1 MFTPKGEQRAIE
13 KGATVLDFAYLIHT
27 EVGNKAI
34 AAKVNQ
40 RLVALNYVVKTGDQV
55 EIITASEE
63 HPKREW
69 LQFLKTRKARNLVL
83 DYFRNE
89 RKQTVDY
96 GRQLLEEQVKLH
108 GSKLDEATIQRI
120 EAAYGETDR
129 EEFFYRIGI
138 GALKLDNL
146 ADVLKSK
153 QRYSLL
159 RRIFSPQKEK
169 AREPEEYIIGGK
181 NDDGRQFVIATCCN
195 PIPGDAVVGIKSP
208 DGRITVH
215 KKSCPVAEE
224 IAATHGDWVVV
235 PKWLEVA
242 ETKAFLVRI
251 SLKGLDRMGLLN
263 EISRFLSLVM
273 GANMRRLN
281 LSADNGIFEG
291 YIDLYVNSKDVLE
304 KILKKLTTI
313 EGIESVSRIDL

>member
-1 MFTPKGEQRAIE
+1 M
-13 KGATVLDFAYLIHT
+13 
-27 EVGNKAI
+27 
-34 AAKVNQ
+34 
-40 RLVALNYVVKTGDQV
+40 
-55 EIITASEE
+55 
-63 HPKREW
+63 
-69 LQFLKTRKARNLVL
+69 
-83 DYFRNE
+83 
-89 RKQTVDY
+89 
-96 GRQLLEEQVKLH
+96 LEEQVKLH
-108 GSKLDEATIQRI
+108 GSKLDEAMIQRI
-120 EAAYGETDR
+120 EAAYGATDR
-129 EEFFYRIGI
+129 EDFFYKIGI
-138 GALKLDNL
+138 GSLKLDNL
-146 ADVLKSK
+146 ADVLKSR

-159 RRIFSPQKEK
+159 RRIFSPPKEK
-169 AREPEEYIIGGK
+169 AKEQEVEYIIGGK
-181 NDDGRQFVIATCCN
+181 DDDGRQFVIATCCN

-235 PKWLEVA
+235 PKWQEAA
-242 ETKAFLVRI
+242 EAKTFLVRI
-251 SLKGLDRMGLLN
+251 SLKGIDRMGLLN

>member
-1 MFTPKGEQRAIE
+1 M
-13 KGATVLDFAYLIHT
+13 
-27 EVGNKAI
+27 
-34 AAKVNQ
+34 
-40 RLVALNYVVKTGDQV
+40 
-55 EIITASEE
+55 
-63 HPKREW
+63 
-69 LQFLKTRKARNLVL
+69 
-83 DYFRNE
+83 
-89 RKQTVDY
+89 
-96 GRQLLEEQVKLH
+96 
-108 GSKLDEATIQRI
+108 
-120 EAAYGETDR
+120 
-129 EEFFYRIGI
+129 
-138 GALKLDNL
+138 
-146 ADVLKSK
+146 
-153 QRYSLL
+153 
-159 RRIFSPQKEK
+159 
-169 AREPEEYIIGGK
+169 EYIIGGK
-181 NDDGRQFVIATCCN
+181 DDDGRQFIIATCCN

-235 PKWLEVA
+235 PKWLEAA
-242 ETKAFLVRI
+242 EAKAFLVRI

>member
-1 MFTPKGEQRAIE
+1 M
-13 KGATVLDFAYLIHT
+13 
-27 EVGNKAI
+27 
-34 AAKVNQ
+34 
-40 RLVALNYVVKTGDQV
+40 
-55 EIITASEE
+55 
-63 HPKREW
+63 
-69 LQFLKTRKARNLVL
+69 
-83 DYFRNE
+83 
-89 RKQTVDY
+89 
-96 GRQLLEEQVKLH
+96 GR
-108 GSKLDEATIQRI
+108 D
-120 EAAYGETDR
+120 
-129 EEFFYRIGI
+129 
-138 GALKLDNL
+138 
-146 ADVLKSK
+146 
-153 QRYSLL
+153 SLL
-159 RRIFSPQKEK
+159 RRIFSSPKEK
-169 AREPEEYIIGGK
+169 VKEQEEEYIIGGK
-181 NDDGRQFVIATCCN
+181 DDDGRQFVIATCCN

-242 ETKAFLVRI
+242 ESQAFLVRI

-281 LSADNGIFEG
+281 LSADNGLFEG

-313 EGIESVSRIDL
+313 EGIETVSRIDL